1 MGLTS
6 PLPRD
11 VRARGIPGHGLARP
25 AGQETTGSQRSQ
37 PSPVPWGG
45 RLADRSGDGD
55 LAHAA
60 FRAVHVLC
68 GAVTWKAYARSAP

>member
-1 MGLTS
+1 M
-6 PLPRD
+6 
-11 VRARGIPGHGLARP
+11 
-25 AGQETTGSQRSQ
+25 
-37 PSPVPWGG
+37 PWGG

-68 GAVTWKAYARSAP
+68 GAVTWKAYTRPAA

>member
-1 MGLTS
+1 MTDVFAASRVTGS
-6 PLPRD
+6 PGRM
-11 VRARGIPGHGLARP
+11 
-25 AGQETTGSQRSQ
+25 GQETTGSQRSQ

-55 LAHAA
+55 LAHSA

-68 GAVTWKAYARSAP
+68 GAVTCRAYARQAA